1 MEKSPC
7 LVSLF
12 HYLKLYLLLPGWSV
26 RLVKNCDRGLENV
39 ASAASSSIFQ
49 AFTSRTDSE
58 PFLSALNWLT
68 SGFVYSTLSFNRLTL
83 RPQNRFISNYF
94 MLVAFSSTVKFSKI
108 VLPM

>member
-1 MEKSPC
+1 M
-7 LVSLF
+7 
-12 HYLKLYLLLPGWSV
+12 
-26 RLVKNCDRGLENV
+26 KNCDRGLENV
-39 ASAASSSIFQ
+39 ASAASGSIFQ

-58 PFLSALNWLT
+58 PFLSVLNWLT
-68 SGFVYSTLSFNRLTL
+68 SGFVYATLSFNRLTL